1 MKQKA
6 IVQLAKRIIRRS
18 GLEVMLAVTTIIAG
32 IIGSIVLPAITA
44 DEAYMSLLGLVGGMS
59 IGFLGFLFVGLLI
72 CTIQDL
78 VLQIKSMVAKWKI
91 ELNDIQDE

>member
-32 IIGSIVLPAITA
+32 IIGSIVLPAVTA
-44 DEAYMSLLGLVGGMS
+44 DEAYMSLLGMIGGMS

-72 CTIQDL
+72 CTI
-78 VLQIKSMVAKWKI
+78 KI
-91 ELNDIQDE
+91 

>member
-91 ELNDIQDE
+91 ELNEIQDE